1 LCDAD
6 DDLRCDFELL
16 TDELASGAGLLRSQ
30 IAEPSLADELLWVS
44 ELIYHMN
51 PTLRTTFT
59 VMQEEIAR
67 LAAAVDRLQAE
78 SNVHGFVLPC
88 GCQCACTAHLLRVK
102 AKCLVRLLYR
112 YRQRP
117 GRAFRS
123 FQSALGLFLFACAE
137 MQRHGRG
144 GRADLPQS
152 ELQINLNRDSIH
164 FNFTSAA
171 LFVRI
176 GLWTE
181 RGMESAYRKSVD
193 RRMGIYG
200 LQGDSV

>member
-1 LCDAD
+1 MAIYRSPYEAYPFLCDAD

-51 PTLRTTFT
+51 PTLRTTFA
-59 VMQEEIAR
+59 VMQEEIDR

-112 YRQRP
+112 YRQRGGSVP
-117 GRAFRS
+117 D
-123 FQSALGLFLFACAE
+123 GLFDLSNLLSGYFFLLALKCNAMEGVAE
-137 MQRHGRG
+137 QTYHSRNYR
-144 GRADLPQS
+144 
-152 ELQINLNRDSIH
+152 SI
-164 FNFTSAA
+164 
-171 LFVRI
+171 
-176 GLWTE
+176 
-181 RGMESAYRKSVD
+181 
-193 RRMGIYG
+193 
-200 LQGDSV
+200 